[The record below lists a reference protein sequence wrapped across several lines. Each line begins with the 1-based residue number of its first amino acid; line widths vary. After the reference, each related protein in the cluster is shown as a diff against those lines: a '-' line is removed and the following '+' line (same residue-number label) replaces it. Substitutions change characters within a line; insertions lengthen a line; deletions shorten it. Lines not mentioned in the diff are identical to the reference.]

1 MTVKERLALWLAERE
16 IRKRAVGWLEQ
27 LLGRPLT
34 RKERTMFL
42 SFLTNWKTSLIGV
55 VMAAVQFHQGGMTW
69 HNALVAALFAA
80 LGLVAKDSNVTGG
93 TVKQ

>member
-1 MTVKERLALWLAERE
+1 MTLKEKIALWLAERE
-16 IRKRAVGWLEQ
+16 IRKRAVEWLEQ

-34 RKERTMFL
+34 RKEKTMFL
-42 SFLTNWKTSLIGV
+42 SFITNWKTSLIGV
-55 VMAAVQFHQGGMTW
+55 VMAAVQLHQGGMGW
-69 HNALVAALFAA
+69 RNALVAALFAS